1 MSNCWVNGKADVCVT
16 RKYIELPGILEQPG
30 ALCEFRTAGRVVTA
44 RHTNIILNRRASYN
58 GPAHYDYF
66 EPPGILQWPGTLT
79 LLQIAGRMG
88 TARRMDIIWNG

>member
-1 MSNCWVNGKADVCVT
+1 MSNCWMNGKADVCVT

-44 RHTNIILNRRASYN
+44 RHTKVILNRRASYN

-79 LLQIAGRMG
+79 
-88 TARRMDIIWNG
+88 